1 MALLVADPKRIGGP
15 CYGAADGASLA
26 GQGAAHD
33 QISIGARMSK
43 PLAGTLVVSLD
54 QAVAAPLTARRL
66 ADAGARVIKLERPEG
81 DFARY
86 YDTVVRGQCTHFV
99 WLNRGKESV
108 VADLTKPEDRRL
120 FEALVAEADVLLQ
133 NLKPGAL
140 AKLGYPIESLRRQ
153 FPRLIAC
160 SISGYGDEGP
170 YCERKAYDLLIQA
183 ESGLASITGGP
194 EAPARVGVSVVD
206 IATGMHA
213 YEAILEALIA
223 RGRTGR
229 GADIRV
235 SMFDSMM
242 EWMGISMLFAEHG
255 APQRR
260 MGLSHPS
267 LAPYGAFPSAEGT
280 PILISIQNDRE
291 WAVLCNEVLQR
302 PELVS
307 DPRFATAPA
316 RTANRDQTD
325 AAVADCFASR
335 PAAALTAEL
344 EAAQI
349 AFARV
354 NTVEDVLRHP
364 HLRRVAVTSPW
375 GELTVPAAPARLA
388 GEPEPGYGPLPA
400 LGEHTEAVR
409 REFLGSAG

>member
-1 MALLVADPKRIGGP
+1 MT
-15 CYGAADGASLA
+15 
-26 GQGAAHD
+26 
-33 QISIGARMSK
+33 K
-43 PLAGTLVVSLD
+43 PLVGTLVVSLD

-86 YDTVVRGQCTHFV
+86 YDDVVRGQCTHFV

-120 FEALVAEADVLLQ
+120 FESLVAKADVLLQ

-140 AKLGYPIESLRRQ
+140 AKLGYAVEALCRQ
-153 FPRLIAC
+153 HPRLVAC
-160 SISGYGDEGP
+160 SISGYGDDGP
-170 YCERKAYDLLIQA
+170 YRERKAYDLLIQA

-242 EWMGISMLFAEHG
+242 EWMAIAMLYAEYG
-255 APQRR
+255 APQKRL
-260 MGLSHPS
+260 GLTHPTV
-267 LAPYGAFPSAEGT
+267 APYGVFPSADGV

-291 WAVLCNEVLQR
+291 W
-302 PELVS
+302 
-307 DPRFATAPA
+307 
-316 RTANRDQTD
+316 
-325 AAVADCFASR
+325 
-335 PAAALTAEL
+335 
-344 EAAQI
+344 
-349 AFARV
+349 
-354 NTVEDVLRHP
+354 
-364 HLRRVAVTSPW
+364 
-375 GELTVPAAPARLA
+375 
-388 GEPEPGYGPLPA
+388 
-400 LGEHTEAVR
+400 
-409 REFLGSAG
+409 